1 MNMDTS
7 SLTNLKFEPV
17 KKDRLYFDK
26 FNYSMCFHLDEVSCL
41 RCLDHAYIDDM
52 ITRRMEWREVARKR
66 WKTAG
71 NKAATILSRAY
82 KEITPETVANL
93 HALAEVILAA
103 PNETKLVVSVNQA
116 YVYTNDLQLIE
127 QLDRMPILRHKT
139 FCQAQVVRPKNTIA
153 LKRPQHQLRSY
164 FKLLNLT
171 TQQKIHLEAF
181 LMNHQQEVRISPAFL
196 QWLAF
201 PYNRLQDYFFVDHNT
216 ESWLTMLNLVVPG
229 CVRKTMHII
238 PAK

>member
-1 MNMDTS
+1 MNMDIS
-7 SLTNLKFEPV
+7 YLTNLKFSPV

-26 FNYSMCFHLDEVSCL
+26 FNYSMGFHLDEASCL

-52 ITRRMEWREVARKR
+52 ITRRMEWREVAQKR
-66 WKTAG
+66 WRTAG
-71 NKAATILSRAY
+71 NKTATIMSRAY
-82 KEITPETVANL
+82 KQITAETVENL
-93 HALAEVILAA
+93 HAVADIILTT
-103 PNETKLVVSVNQA
+103 PNPVKLVVSVNQA
-116 YVYTNDLQLIE
+116 YVYTNDLNLIE
-127 QLDRMPILRHKT
+127 QLDSMPILQHKT

-153 LKRPQHQLRSY
+153 LKQPQHQFRSY
-164 FKLLNLT
+164 FKLLHLNA
-171 TQQKIHLEAF
+171 QQKDQLEAF
-181 LMNHQQEVRISPAFL
+181 LMNHQQDVRISPAFV

-201 PYNRLQDYFFVDHNT
+201 PYTRLQDYFFVDHNT